1 MEGSLAIPQD
11 GDLHDGGVGTDNE
24 VQETRLLGNSQQV
37 LDWGMA
43 PGRGLME
50 DEAGGRRRGKAV
62 PGCGV
67 QALFSGYGKP
77 WHVAKQDNPGSDMSG
92 WRSE

>member
-1 MEGSLAIPQD
+1 MEGSLAVLQD
-11 GDLHDGGVGTDNE
+11 GDLHDGGVRADE

-50 DEAGGRRRGKAV
+50 DEAEGRRRGKAV
-62 PGCGV
+62 PGCGL
-67 QALFSGYGKP
+67 QASFSGYGKP
-77 WHVAKQDNPGSDMSG
+77 WRVAKQDNPGSDVSG
-92 WRSE
+92 